1 MNKSERHK
9 VYGRTLFKKKHEHL
23 DNFKYTFS
31 IKDLE
36 NFSGIKA
43 HTIRVW
49 ERRYGLLTPDRTEG
63 NQRFYKL
70 KDLQKLLNIKMLYD
84 NGVKISK
91 IAAFDADEIPKQVF
105 DIISELKDSHQA
117 VDMLKM
123 SMLNFDQNL
132 FEKTYLHLISN
143 LSFRRVFIDVFVPL
157 LEHIGYLWQVD
168 SITPAHEHFIS
179 NLIQQKILAN
189 IERIQTI
196 QHHREDRVFVL
207 YLPEHEIHDLGMLY
221 LHYELILRGWKS
233 IYLGQSVPIDNLFD
247 VMSLYPTITFVSYF
261 TVEPNPSAID
271 AYIER
276 LNKELLARPDDKMWV
291 LGRLTVDMEQM
302 ELSDA
307 ISLFPKLADALT
319 SLSD

>member
-1 MNKSERHK
+1 MENI
-9 VYGRTLFKKKHEHL
+9 
-23 DNFKYTFS
+23 KYTFS

-36 NFSGIKA
+36 NFTGIKA
-43 HTIRVW
+43 HTIRMW
-49 ERRYGLLTPDRTEG
+49 ERRYNLLEPERTEG
-63 NQRFYKL
+63 NQRFYDL
-70 KDLQKLLNIKMLYD
+70 PNLQKLLNIKLLYD
-84 NGVKISK
+84 NGLKISK
-91 IAAFDADEIPKQVF
+91 IAALEPEDIPKEVF
-105 DIISELKDSHQA
+105 GLISELKDSHQA

-196 QHHREDRVFVL
+196 QHHRDDRVFVL
-207 YLPEHEIHDLGMLY
+207 YLPHKEIHDLGLLY

-233 IYLGQSVPIDNLFD
+233 IYLGQSVYIDNLFD
-247 VMSLYPTITFVSYF
+247 LMSIYPTITFASYF
-261 TVEPNPSAID
+261 TVEPNPSV
-271 AYIER
+271 IEEYMGR
-276 LNKELLARPDDKMWV
+276 VKNELMTRPDDKFWI
-291 LGRLTVDMEQM
+291 LGRRTADIDKNDLPE
-302 ELSDA
+302 S
-307 ISLFPKLADALT
+307 IGLFHGLADALET
-319 SLSD
+319 LAI